1 MRARGLGTRRR
12 SRSRSRSRAVWAAL
26 ITGVALCIIIV
37 AGVLFP
43 VLGLI
48 GAADATT
55 IGALNVP
62 VGAIAASIA
71 ISYLVALGFLALTAV
86 SRIGALAW
94 ITATAAVI
102 ATLIGSVWPLVA
114 TALASVDQVQSII
127 PFIQQLV
134 AQVMN
139 R

>member
-1 MRARGLGTRRR
+1 MRFHANGTGRRR
-12 SRSRSRSRAVWAAL
+12 RSRAVWAAL
-26 ITGVALCIIIV
+26 ITGIVLCVVIV
-37 AGVLFP
+37 AGVLLP

-62 VGAIAASIA
+62 VGAIVASIV
-71 ISYLVALGFLALTAV
+71 ISYLVALGFLALTFV

-94 ITATAAVI
+94 IASTAAVI
-102 ATLIGSVWPLVA
+102 ATLVGSVWPLVA
-114 TALASVDQVQSII
+114 TALSSVNQIENVI
-127 PFIQQLV
+127 PFVQDLI

>member
-1 MRARGLGTRRR
+1 MR
-12 SRSRSRSRAVWAAL
+12 SRSIGTARRRRSRAVWAAL
-26 ITGVALCIIIV
+26 ITGVVLCILIV
-37 AGVLFP
+37 AGVLLP

-62 VGAIAASIA
+62 VGAIIASIV
-71 ISYLVALGFLALTAV
+71 ISYLVALGFLALTFV

-94 ITATAAVI
+94 IAATAAVI
-102 ATLIGSVWPLVA
+102 ATLVGSVWPLVA
-114 TALASVDQVQSII
+114 TALSSVSQIENVI
-127 PFIQQLV
+127 PFIQQLIT
-134 AQVMN
+134 QVTN